1 MIWGNFF
8 LTVHLTQSVPM
19 LISTKRFVARVA
31 HKTKLERGTTTRVW
45 VDLELQGEKY
55 QPGEN
60 DLLVAD
66 LTSGWM
72 RRSLLGQGLKKEVD
86 HTGERRWC
94 IFVYQPAEG
103 NVEYLPTSTVIAK
116 VTSQCLEVNWP
127 PLPAPRR
134 SGGTTQPS
142 KKHRNKKKNHWC
154 STKWCSWTNDVVCQS
169 RFSFYFLNHLLF
181 FCCTKC
187 LKSLRWCKDQKKA
200 GV

>member
-1 MIWGNFF
+1 MYPEPKYTEARGEKR
-8 LTVHLTQSVPM
+8 VHTKVPKAKWEYKLNTRKKSESSVTPKRAKPGGRASTDQGSVEQLVQPQSVPI

-94 IFVYQPAEG
+94 IFVHQPAEG
-103 NVEYLPTSTVIAK
+103 NVEYLPASTVIAK

-142 KKHRNKKKNHWC
+142 KKHRNKKKNH
-154 STKWCSWTNDVVCQS
+154 
-169 RFSFYFLNHLLF
+169 
-181 FCCTKC
+181 
-187 LKSLRWCKDQKKA
+187 
-200 GV
+200 